1 MNISLILVFDQL
13 WISGQ
18 ILVNL
23 QEQAAQHNPFLNIQ
37 TRRNPLFDARP
48 DVTHGVLA
56 PVTLLGHVHP

>member
-1 MNISLILVFDQL
+1 VSISLILVFDQL

-37 TRRNPLFDARP
+37 TLCNPLF
-48 DVTHGVLA
+48 
-56 PVTLLGHVHP
+56 

>member
-1 MNISLILVFDQL
+1 VSISLILVFDQL

-37 TRRNPLFDARP
+37 TRRNPLF
-48 DVTHGVLA
+48 
-56 PVTLLGHVHP
+56 